1 MKKLLLA
8 TLLITP
14 VIAFGKPGGIEASN
28 YTAAFSATDTEIG
41 NVYSLY
47 GDIRLPVADYVGATL
62 NISGTKSA
70 YDEPYFDSTTAAAG
84 VGLLF
89 RKYDLGSIEIGY
101 GYSDTD
107 YDAPGSDFSI
117 QINTYTLGGT
127 YYLDRFDITATR
139 SIYDPDSGNNAHGM
153 QIGAAYY
160 LTDNLY
166 ASISA
171 GGMDQEDTYS
181 FAIVHQ
187 PRFFNNNIGYSIGV
201 MDSADFDPS
210 YYLSVAYFFGTR
222 VSLIERFRKY

>member
-28 YTAAFSATDTEIG
+28 YTAGFNATDTEIG
-41 NVYSLY
+41 NIYSLY
-47 GDIRLPVADYVGATL
+47 GDIRLPVTDYLGATL

-70 YDEPYFDSTTAAAG
+70 YDAPYFDSTTAAAG

-89 RKYDLGSIEIGY
+89 RKYDLGSLEIGY
-101 GYSDTD
+101 GYSDTN
-107 YDAPGSDFSI
+107 YDVPGSDFNIRS
-117 QINTYTLGGT
+117 NTYTLDGT
-127 YYLDRFDITATR
+127 YYLGRFDITASR
-139 SIYDPDSGNNAHGM
+139 SVYDPDSGNNSHGL

-160 LTDNLY
+160 LTDNLQ
-166 ASISA
+166 AGISA
-171 GGMDQEDTYS
+171 GGMDNEDSYS
-181 FAIVHQ
+181 FAIIHQ
-187 PRFFNNNIGYSIGV
+187 PSFFNNNIGYTIGV
-201 MDSADFDPS
+201 VDSADFDPS